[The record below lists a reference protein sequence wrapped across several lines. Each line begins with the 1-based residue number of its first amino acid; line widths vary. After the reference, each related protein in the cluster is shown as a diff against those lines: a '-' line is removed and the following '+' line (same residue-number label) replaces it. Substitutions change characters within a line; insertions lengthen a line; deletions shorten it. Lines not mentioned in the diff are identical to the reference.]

1 MTNLIRAGLAFA
13 LAAAQLCAQ
22 AQPAAFDLQGHRGAR
37 GLLPENTLPGFAM
50 ALGIGVTTLELD
62 IAISKDREL
71 FISHDPYLNPDITRG
86 PDGKFLEARGPLILS
101 LTAQQVQGYDVGRI
115 KMLVPYARTF
125 SDQKPVDGARIPR
138 LKELFDLVRKSG
150 NEHVQFAI
158 ETKVFPHDP
167 GATLDP
173 EEFTKLLLAEVRE
186 AGMEKRVSIISF
198 DWRTL
203 QVVKRDA
210 PTIPT
215 VYITMQRPQSIDNI
229 GADNPQGSAWTAGF
243 QFKDYGSVPKM
254 IKAAGGHTWSAFWRD
269 LDAAKVKEAQS
280 LGIKVLAWTIND
292 SATMSQLMNMG
303 VDGIVTDRPDL
314 LRAEMQKR
322 GMPLPRATPVN

>member
-1 MTNLIRAGLAFA
+1 MKQLARFATALA
-13 LAAAQLCAQ
+13 LAAVHLCGQ

-37 GLLPENTLPGFAM
+37 GLLPENTLPGFAL

-62 IAISKDREL
+62 IAITKDREL

-86 PDGKFLEARGPLILS
+86 PDGKFLESRGPVILS
-101 LTAQQVQGYDVGRI
+101 LTAQQMQGYDVGRI
-115 KMLVPYARTF
+115 KPLVPYARTF
-125 SDQKPVDGARIPR
+125 SDQKPLDGARIPR
-138 LKELFDLVRKSG
+138 LKELFELVRKSG
-150 NEHVQFAI
+150 NEQVQFAI
-158 ETKVFPHDP
+158 ETKIFPHDP
-167 GATLDP
+167 GSTLDP
-173 EEFTKLLLAEVRE
+173 EEFTKLVLAAIRE
-186 AGMEKRVSIISF
+186 AGMEKRVSILSF

-203 QVVKRDA
+203 QIVKRDA
-210 PTIPT
+210 PSVPT
-215 VYITMQRPQSIDNI
+215 VYLTIQRPQSFDNI
-229 GADNPQGSAWTAGF
+229 GADSPQGSAWTAGF
-243 QFKDYGSVPKM
+243 QFKDHGSVPKM

-292 SATMSQLMNMG
+292 SATMSQMMNMG

-314 LRAEMQKR
+314 LRAEMQKH